1 MYSTVLH
8 GGGCALPRNTK
19 PHLETGATPQGR
31 RGENRH
37 SGHLVGGSQGCCQY
51 PASHRTAPRQRT
63 IQIKMPGV
71 LREKPCFAASS
82 WGWEVWLAGCV
93 CWSWRGFRIRTDT
106 LTQNPSIRSDS
117 WNDHP
122 CSLPPPS
129 QESEV
134 NGIPAVRGPW
144 APSVCGSCIAS
155 RFPVGSERPSAR
167 GTVSSLC
174 SCPLS
179 TS

>member
-1 MYSTVLH
+1 MYSIVLH
-8 GGGCALPRNTK
+8 GGGCAPPRNTK
-19 PHLETGATPQGR
+19 PHLETGATPQGS
-31 RGENRH
+31 RGENQH
-37 SGHLVGGSQGCCQY
+37 SGHLVGGSQGCCQVSCKPQDSPTAKNY
-51 PASHRTAPRQRT
+51 PDQDARGAEGETLLCSLLL
-63 IQIKMPGV
+63 GV
-71 LREKPCFAASS
+71 
-82 WGWEVWLAGCV
+82 GVWLAGCV

-144 APSVCGSCIAS
+144 APSVCGSCITS
-155 RFPVGSERPSAR
+155 RFPVGSERLSAR
-167 GTVSSLC
+167 STVSSLC